1 MVWGLFHH
9 CTLRQSQE
17 EERQHVK
24 LLYSISFSWLCPCHG
39 VCRLTYKP
47 PNYRIYLDTLQQLQ
61 WPPHLSFS
69 LSLFL
74 SSFHSPPTFAFY
86 FMWCRGSKTLGIHFA
101 TGVFETNFCQRHR
114 TLPLG
119 QIKYPLLALKNIGVS
134 TKSRIE
140 WVMYQTNSKARVTPK
155 E

>member
-9 CTLRQSQE
+9 RTLRQSQE

-24 LLYSISFSWLCPCHG
+24 LLYNISFSWLCPCHG

-69 LSLFL
+69 LSLFFYHL
-74 SSFHSPPTFAFY
+74 SILLPLLLFILY
-86 FMWCRGSKTLGIHFA
+86 DVGSKTLGIHFA

-140 WVMYQTNSKARVTPK
+140 WVMHQTNSKARVTPK